1 MIQPAPRA
9 LALFALGLPLAAL
22 PSLAWPQL
30 WPLWVL
36 FGAISL
42 AAWGIDAALCPRSL
56 SWRLES
62 PDTLAMAAT
71 GEAVMHLEAPGGLAS
86 NLATELRLELSET
99 MQPSPS
105 VAGRL
110 VAGGSKLRVPL
121 VAKRRG
127 RAAIEEAWVRTLGPL
142 GLMRSTLRLALRR
155 PLEVVPNLTPV
166 HAAALAFA
174 NPRETMAGLKIERFV
189 GDGSEFEA
197 LREYQAGMDPRSI
210 DWKSSARHTRLLS
223 RELRA
228 ERNHQVVLAL
238 DTGWLMAEPIHGV
251 PRIDHAI
258 HAALLTAYVGLRHGD
273 RVRLFSFDQRP
284 GRLTPPRG
292 GVGALA
298 HLIRYTG
305 ELAYSDAETNFTLA
319 LTDLTSRLRRRS
331 LVVVMTELVDTVS
344 AELMVENVL
353 RLARRHLVIFVALR
367 NPYLEEL
374 ATAEPHRMEQV
385 ERAVIADSI
394 ARERQL
400 VLRRLRRRGV
410 TCIDEQPDRLN
421 AALLNHYLEI
431 KRRERI

>member
-9 LALFALGLPLAAL
+9 LALLALGLPLAAL

-30 WPLWVL
+30 WPLWVV
-36 FGAISL
+36 FGGASL
-42 AAWGIDAALCPRSL
+42 AAWGVDAVLCPR
-56 SWRLES
+56 RLTWKLDS

-71 GEAVMHLEAPGGLAS
+71 GEAVVYLEAPLVLARD
-86 NLATELRLELSET
+86 LTTELRLELSET
-99 MQPSPS
+99 LQPSPT

-110 VAGGSKLRVPL
+110 AAGGCKLRVPL
-121 VAKRRG
+121 VARRRG

-142 GLMRSTLRLALRR
+142 GLMRRTQRFALRR
-155 PLEVVPNLTPV
+155 SLEVVPNLTPV

-174 NPRETMAGLKIERFV
+174 NPRETMAGLKIERFA

-197 LREYQAGMDPRSI
+197 LRDYQTGMDPRSI

-228 ERNHQVVLAL
+228 ERNHQVILAL
-238 DTGWLMAEPIHGV
+238 DTGRLMAEPIHGV

-273 RVRLFSFDQRP
+273 RVSLFSFDQRP

-305 ELAYSDAETNFTLA
+305 ELGYSDAETNFTLA

-353 RLARRHLVIFVALR
+353 RLARRHLVLFVALR
-367 NPYLEEL
+367 NPDLEEMT
-374 ATAEPHRMEQV
+374 TAEPHRMEQV

-410 TCIDEQPDRLN
+410 ACIDERPERLN
-421 AALLNHYLEI
+421 AELLNHYLEI